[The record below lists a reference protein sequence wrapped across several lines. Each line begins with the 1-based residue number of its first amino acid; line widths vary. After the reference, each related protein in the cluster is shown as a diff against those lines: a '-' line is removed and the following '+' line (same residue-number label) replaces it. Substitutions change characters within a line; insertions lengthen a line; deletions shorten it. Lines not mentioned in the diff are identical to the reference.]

1 MSKQY
6 RKEDAESIQ
15 EMFTSIAPRYDRGN
29 AVLSCGL
36 FHFWNKALIEA
47 TLLQPPTPMRILDL
61 CCGTGEITLRH
72 LKMAHKRG
80 VPLDDQKIT
89 LVDFSSGMLAQAQ
102 KRIAQVPH
110 YGATL
115 QFNCAD
121 AQALPYPDNHFDAVV
136 IAYGI
141 RNITV
146 PRHCLDEVYRVLRPG
161 GRLGIVEL
169 TRPRHSL
176 LRLGHFLY
184 LRTFVPLLGRLVTD
198 NQDAYNY
205 LQKSVETFVTPDQL
219 LHTLRMS
226 GFSTPIARPLMGG
239 IATLF
244 LGQKRA
250 ASVLERRANEFFCL
264 TDGELCP
271 TLSKSES

>member
-6 RKEDAESIQ
+6 HKEDGQSIQ
-15 EMFTSIAPRYDRGN
+15 EMFSSIAPRYDRGN
-29 AVLSCGL
+29 AVLSCCL
-36 FHFWNKALIEA
+36 FHFWNRALIEA
-47 TLLQPPTPMRILDL
+47 TLLQSPTPMRILDL

-80 VPLDDQKIT
+80 VPLNEQKIT
-89 LVDFSSGMLAQAQ
+89 LVDFSPGMLEEAQR
-102 KRIAQVPH
+102 KLAQVPN

-121 AQALPYPDNHFDAVV
+121 AQALPYPNNHFDAVV

-141 RNITV
+141 RNIAV
-146 PRHCLDEVYRVLRPG
+146 PRNCLDEVYRVLRPG

-176 LRLGHFLY
+176 LRLGHYLY
-184 LRTFVPLLGRLVTD
+184 LRTLVPLLGRMVTD
-198 NQDAYNY
+198 NQAAYVY
-205 LQKSVETFVTPDQL
+205 LQKSVETFVTPDEL
-219 LHTLRMS
+219 LHTLRMA
-226 GFSTPIARPLMGG
+226 GFSLPLCRPLMGG

-244 LGQKRA
+244 LGQKGA
-250 ASVLERRANEFFCL
+250 IPALERCAPSFTSCL
-264 TDGELCP
+264 NGEICP
-271 TLSKSES
+271 SLSSG